1 MENVRMPVV
10 LIPSLEPDERLPAYV
25 EELLGHGFPRVVVVN
40 DGSGP
45 AYQPIFD
52 RIAALGATVLG
63 YPENK
68 GKGGAL
74 KTGMQWIL
82 EHEPDCL
89 GVVTADADGQHR
101 VPDILRLAA
110 SLRSGERALW
120 LGCRNFNLPDIPPK
134 SRMGN
139 RITSVVFKAL
149 YGVWLSDTQTGLRG
163 FLREDIPLMVS
174 VPGERYE
181 YEMNMLIT
189 CARQKLPMKTITIE
203 TVYENNNEGTHFHP
217 VRDSWRIYKV
227 ILGNFFKFMSSS
239 LFCVFVDQLMAALL
253 RNWVL
258 PPLGLPN
265 DGGFWNLNISGW
277 GARVVSAWVNF
288 LINKNLVFEREGKA
302 RTEALRYFI
311 LCVGIICVSNLGVW
325 LLSKVYVPAWLGK
338 ILMDT
343 LLYFVS
349 YHLQQNW
356 VFAENTKKAEN
367 AERAEEKEEAE

>member
-1 MENVRMPVV
+1 MATAALPGV
-10 LIPSLEPDERLPAYV
+10 LIPSLEPDDRLPAYV
-25 EELLGHGFPRVVVVN
+25 AELMANGFSRVVVVN
-40 DGSGP
+40 DGSP
-45 AYQPIFD
+45 EACRPVFD
-52 RIAALGATVLG
+52 RIAELGATVLG
-63 YPENK
+63 YAVNR
-68 GKGGAL
+68 GKGYAL
-74 KTGMQWIL
+74 KHGFRWIL
-82 EHEPDCL
+82 EHEPDCP
-89 GVVTADADGQHR
+89 GVLTADADGQHT
-101 VPDILRLAA
+101 VKDCLRLAEKLA
-110 SLRSGERALW
+110 EDPDALW
-120 LGCRNFNLPDIPPK
+120 LGSRDFTLPDIPPK
-134 SRMGN
+134 SRFGN
-139 RITSVVFKAL
+139 RMTSAVFRL
-149 YGVWLSDTQTGLRG
+149 LHGVWLPDTQTGLRAFRRDELPFMAAVEG
-163 FLREDIPLMVS
+163 D
-174 VPGERYE
+174 RYE
-181 YEMNMLIT
+181 YEMNVLIA
-189 CARQKLPMKTITIE
+189 CAHRKLPIRPLTIE